1 LQRGNDDW
9 DVREFRELG
18 GITGSEECA
27 RAAATAGTEHDH
39 RSRFIAGDGR
49 QPLHDITDL
58 ATRLCT
64 SIRNFFVQNRGRG
77 TLGGPRDSRQ
87 AVKHMD
93 RHESSAELSGQRS
106 SDTDSGPSTR

>member
-9 DVREFRELG
+9 DVRKFRELG

-49 QPLHDITDL
+49 QPLHDITDFAACL
-58 ATRLCT
+58 ST
-64 SIRNFFVQNRGRG
+64 SIWNFVVQNRGGRTLRG
-77 TLGGPRDSRQ
+77 RRNSRQ
-87 AVKHMD
+87 AVEYVH

-106 SDTDSGPSTR
+106 SNTDGGPSTG